1 MVRAVVGVKS
11 AEKSRTA
18 CLNGIWKNMNCRT
31 YRNMR
36 ITWVKFGINSAT
48 QLNESTDVTN

>member
-1 MVRAVVGVKS
+1 VVRAVVGVKS